1 MNAAQVLAPEAE
13 SLDISLPLAAFPPSR
28 VEALLRQAG
37 AYILL
42 IPTVLLI
49 HGYHPWSDDAAI
61 YISGLRKMIQPSLY
75 PGDAAFVLAHTKVS
89 VFSHLLALLA
99 SAFQLRLEP
108 LLLLAYVLSA
118 FLFLYACRSF
128 ALRVFADEQ
137 VSWIATLFAAAC
149 FTLPVAGTAL
159 FVMDPYLS
167 ARSFSTPL
175 SILAIVAALD
185 RRWKR
190 VAVWTFLAAAM
201 HPQMGV
207 YLAGFLVILVL
218 IEYRRWRAAFVLS
231 ALAILGC
238 GAVWLATLHAPATA
252 AYREAVLS
260 RTYFFPG
267 LWRWYEWIGLAAPLL
282 LLALAWRRCQSASPA
297 QNIAAA
303 CVLVGASACVAAFA
317 FVHPQGPYL
326 LARAQLLRNFQI
338 VYVLGLVLLGGLIG
352 HFFAARGRW
361 PIVALFVAAA
371 SGMLFAQLRMYPAS
385 AHLEWPDAAP
395 ANPLGQALVWIRNE
409 TPGNAVFAISPSLL
423 NNPSEDLPGFRA
435 LAERSVLVDNK
446 DEGVASIFPE
456 VAPAWKQRSNAAAGL
471 DFMTPA
477 QRITRLTPW
486 GVTWLLLPPAD
497 AASISC
503 PYRNS
508 AVAVCPLTP

>member
-1 MNAAQVLAPEAE
+1 LAPEAE
-13 SLDISLPLAAFPPSR
+13 PLEIPLPVEVFPRFR
-28 VEALLRQAG
+28 VEALLRHA
-37 AYILL
+37 AAWLLL
-42 IPTVLLI
+42 IPAVLLI

-61 YISGLRKMIQPSLY
+61 YISGLRKMMQPSLY

-89 VFSHLLALLA
+89 IFSHLLALLA
-99 SAFQLRLEP
+99 SGFRMRLEP
-108 LLLLAYVLSA
+108 LLLLAYLFSA

-128 ALRVFADEQ
+128 ALRVFADEAT
-137 VSWIATLFAAAC
+137 SWVATLFAAAC

-159 FVMDPYLS
+159 FIMDPYLS

-175 SILAIVAALD
+175 SLLAVVAALD

-190 VAVWTFLAAAM
+190 VAFWTLLTGIM

-207 YLAGFLVILVL
+207 YLAGFLVILALV
-218 IEYRRWRAAFVLS
+218 EYRRWRSAFALC

-238 GAVWLATLHAPATA
+238 GAVWLATLHAPFTA

-260 RTYFFPG
+260 RTYFFPS
-267 LWRWYEWIGLAAPLL
+267 LWRWYEWIGLGAPLL
-282 LLALAWRRCQSASPA
+282 LLALAWRRTRIDSLAREVS
-297 QNIAAA
+297 AA
-303 CVLVGASACVAAFA
+303 CVLVGASACIAAFA

-352 HFFAARGRW
+352 QFFSARRQRW

-371 SGMLFAQLRMYPAS
+371 GGMLFAQVRMYPGS
-385 AHLEWPDAAP
+385 AHLEWPSAAP
-395 ANPLGQALVWIRNE
+395 ANPWGQALVWIRND
-409 TPGNAVFAISPSLL
+409 TPANAVFAISPVLL
-423 NNPSEDLPGFRA
+423 NSPAEDLPGFRA

-456 VAPAWKQRSNAAAGL
+456 VAPAWKQRSDAEAGL
-471 DFMTPA
+471 RRMTNA
-477 QRITRLTPW
+477 ERSARLAPW
-486 GVTWLLLPPAD
+486 HVTWLLLPPAD
-497 AASISC
+497 AASLSC
-503 PYRNS
+503 PFRDS
-508 AVAVCPLTP
+508 AVAVCPLQP

>member
-1 MNAAQVLAPEAE
+1 M
-13 SLDISLPLAAFPPSR
+13 
-28 VEALLRQAG
+28 EALLRRAA
-37 AYILL
+37 AYLLL
-42 IPTVLLI
+42 IPAVLLI

-61 YISGLRKMIQPSLY
+61 YIAGLRKMMQPSLY

-89 VFSHLLALLA
+89 IFSHLLALLA
-99 SAFQLRLEP
+99 FALHIRLEP
-108 LLLLAYVLSA
+108 LLLLAYLSSA

-128 ALRVFADEQ
+128 ALRIFADEST
-137 VSWIATLFAAAC
+137 SWVATLFAAAC

-175 SILAIVAALD
+175 SLLAVVAALD

-190 VAVWTFLAAAM
+190 VAFWTLLTAVM

-207 YLAGFLVILVL
+207 YLAGFLVILALV
-218 IEYRRWRAAFVLS
+218 EYRRWRTAFALC

-238 GAVWLATLHAPATA
+238 GAVWLATLHAPVTA

-267 LWRWYEWIGLAAPLL
+267 LWQWYEWIGLAAPLL
-282 LLALAWRRCQSASPA
+282 LLALAWRRTRPGSPA
-297 QNIAAA
+297 HEVSAA

-338 VYVLGLVLLGGLIG
+338 VYVLGLILLGGLIG
-352 HFFAARGRW
+352 QFFAHRRW
-361 PIVALFVAAA
+361 PVVALFIAAA
-371 SGMLFAQLRMYPAS
+371 GGMLFAQMRMYPGS
-385 AHLEWPDAAP
+385 AHLEWPNGAP
-395 ANPLGQALVWIRNE
+395 ANPWGRALVWIRDE
-409 TPGNAVFAISPSLL
+409 TPANAVFAISPSLL
-423 NNPSEDLPGFRA
+423 NNPTEDLPGFRA

-456 VAPAWKQRSNAAAGL
+456 VAPAWKQRSDAEAGL
-471 DFMTPA
+471 ARMTPA
-477 QRITRLTPW
+477 QRLTSLAPW
-486 GVTWLLLPPAD
+486 HVTWLLLPPAD
-497 AASISC
+497 DASLSC
-503 PYRNS
+503 RFRDA
-508 AVAVCPLTP
+508 AVAVCPLRP

>member
-1 MNAAQVLAPEAE
+1 MQVLAPESE
-13 SLDISLPLAAFPPSR
+13 PLEIPLSVDVFAPSR
-28 VEALLRQAG
+28 VEALLRQAA
-37 AYILL
+37 AYLLL
-42 IPTVLLI
+42 IPAVVLI

-89 VFSHLLALLA
+89 IFSHLLALLA
-99 SAFQLRLEP
+99 FASHIRLEP
-108 LLLLAYVLSA
+108 LLLLAYLLSA
-118 FLFLYACRSF
+118 FLFLYAARSF
-128 ALRVFADEQ
+128 ALRIFADDAI
-137 VSWIATLFAAAC
+137 SWVATLFAAAC
-149 FTLPVAGTAL
+149 FTLPIAGTAL

-175 SILAIVAALD
+175 SLLAVVAAVD
-185 RRWKR
+185 RRWKS
-190 VAVWTFLAAAM
+190 VALWTILAAAM

-207 YLAGFLVILVL
+207 YLAGFLVVLALV
-218 IEYRRWRAAFVLS
+218 EFRRWRAALALC

-238 GAVWLATLHAPATA
+238 GAVWLATLHTPVTA

-260 RTYFFPG
+260 RTYFFPS

-282 LLALAWRRCQSASPA
+282 LLALAWRRSRNGSPA
-297 QNIAAA
+297 REVSAA

-338 VYVLGLVLLGGLIG
+338 VYVLGLVMLGGLIG
-352 HFFAARGRW
+352 KFFAHRHW

-371 SGMLFAQLRMYPAS
+371 GGMMFAQVRMYPGS

-395 ANPLGQALVWIRNE
+395 ANPWGQALVWIRNN
-409 TPGNAVFAISPSLL
+409 TSASAVFAISPSLL
-423 NNPSEDLPGFRA
+423 NNPAEDLPGFRA

-456 VAPAWKQRSNAAAGL
+456 VAPAWKQRSKAEAGL
-471 DFMTPA
+471 ARMTPA
-477 QRITRLTPW
+477 QRLTSLAPW
-486 GVTWLLLPPAD
+486 HVTWLLLPPAD
-497 AASISC
+497 AASLAC
-503 PYRNS
+503 PFRDT
-508 AVAVCPLTP
+508 AVAVCALRP